1 MQRSTSYYLE
11 IRTIL
16 VLSALFLN
24 RLDHHPQFQ
33 SQLHF
38 VVLILLKKIHSDPFT
53 QTKVMVWKPKVSPD
67 DDADDDDNIIAV
79 YEPLKNCGRI
89 KTNEESYILLVYS
102 NKEL

>member
-1 MQRSTSYYLE
+1 
-11 IRTIL
+11 
-16 VLSALFLN
+16 
-24 RLDHHPQFQ
+24 
-33 SQLHF
+33 
-38 VVLILLKKIHSDPFT
+38 
-53 QTKVMVWKPKVSPD
+53 MVWKPKVSPD